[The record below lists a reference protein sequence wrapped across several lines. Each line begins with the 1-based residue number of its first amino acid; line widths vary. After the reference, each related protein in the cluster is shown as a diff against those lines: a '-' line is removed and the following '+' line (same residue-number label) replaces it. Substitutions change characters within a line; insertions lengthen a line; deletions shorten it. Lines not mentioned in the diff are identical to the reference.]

1 MALPDDKL
9 TNRKDLIMDYS
20 SIDSSRLATAN
31 QFKAVAYHLAKLHDG
46 QSENNYQSTKMFKAI
61 LYKFYT
67 NANTRMTH
75 GDVQKFFKAKTVP
88 AKLKKM
94 ISVKKTVK
102 KSVSKPQDSAP
113 KTDDLQELT
122 KLVLA
127 QQEQIAALAE
137 TVKYLSKN

>member
-1 MALPDDKL
+1 
-9 TNRKDLIMDYS
+9 MDYS
-20 SIDSSRLATAN
+20 AIDSDRFATPN

-46 QSENNYQSTKMFKAI
+46 QSKNNYQSTKMFKAI

-67 NANTRMTH
+67 DSNTRMTH
-75 GDVQKFFKAKTVP
+75 GDVQKFFKAKSVP

-94 ISVKKTVK
+94 INVKKP
-102 KSVSKPQDSAP
+102 VSKPQDSAP

-127 QQEQIAALAE
+127 QQEQITALTKAVE
-137 TVKYLSKN
+137 YLSKN